1 MTERDELDETQ
12 RRMRELLHGASDVGP
27 MPEDVVARLDA
38 ALEAARPATPVA
50 SLSRRRARL
59 PRLLAAAAGIAVIG
73 GGAWFATQSQLPSS
87 DSSSTAAGSM
97 ASDAQGSESL
107 DDTRILLS
115 GKDYADVAAVQ
126 DLAEE
131 SLGEGASQAQ
141 APAAEATPGAESL
154 ESKPN
159 LLSAPRSD
167 ESATSDPSQRPAAEN
182 AVACAKQ
189 LDVDPEQ
196 VVVVEMAS
204 YQGTPAAFVVE
215 KTADGAEVVVV
226 ARDCEPGDA
235 ALSRVTVG

>member
-1 MTERDELDETQ
+1 VTERDELDETQ
-12 RRMRELLHGASDVGP
+12 RRMRELLRGAADVGP

-73 GGAWFATQSQLPSS
+73 GGAWFATQSQFPSS
-87 DSSSTAAGSM
+87 ESSTTAAGSM
-97 ASDAQGSESL
+97 ASGSSESL

-131 SLGEGASQAQ
+131 SLGQDVQ
-141 APAAEATPGAESL
+141 APAADATPGAESL

-159 LLSAPRSD
+159 LLSAPQSD
-167 ESATSDPSQRPAAEN
+167 ESATSDPSQRPAAEQ

-215 KTADGAEVVVV
+215 KTDDGAEVVVV

-235 ALSRVTVG
+235 ALSRVTVP